1 MVRQSSDAIR
11 GKDQPMLR
19 ERRMFRL
26 LLQSNPNYFGNAAFS
41 HFPARSPVILL
52 CHISPPLRRQDSVAA
67 CRRRCRS

>member
-41 HFPARSPVILL
+41 HFPARSPVSCNTYL
-52 CHISPPLRRQDSVAA
+52 
-67 CRRRCRS
+67 